1 MPGLLRKEL
10 ILKTKPEN
18 KFDKIKNLE
27 HLELIK
33 KMIYKSK
40 ENNTEKELD
49 FEITYQ
55 LSLTVQERFK
65 MMFEKSRILMEMLIK
80 NGHRKPVEIIKR
92 K

>member
-1 MPGLLRKEL
+1 MK
-10 ILKTKPEN
+10 ISWEN
-18 KFDKIKNLE
+18 KFNKIKNLE

-49 FEITYQ
+49 FEIKYQ

-65 MMFEKSRILMEMLIK
+65 MMFEKSRIMMEMLIQ